1 MKATT
6 IVCSSFVIQIK
17 SRHNRATMKTPL
29 KASGTFE
36 EPWRGHG
43 KPEARAHGRAVHS
56 DSASRFRL
64 ASPRPFLFDS
74 TNVCPSPSSSSFLF
88 SSSFSFS
95 PPPRRTDRTMEPAM
109 YVMHGRGWLIIPG
122 ARPKAR
128 NPKHFRRTRA
138 WNFEQLFVSVSSD
151 ARLSGNFVECAIR
164 KLEMSVIWN
173 FPAVSYFFF
182 CANDEW
188 FLRANNRNNNFVQIG
203 KNIIWNFLI
212 VIFE

>member
-17 SRHNRATMKTPL
+17 SRHDRATMKTPL
-29 KASGTFE
+29 KASGTLE

-109 YVMHGRGWLIIPG
+109 YVMHGKGWLIIPG

-138 WNFEQLFVSVSSD
+138 NGKRARGTSNNFSCRCRVTQGWAVISLN
-151 ARLSGNFVECAIR
+151 ARLENWKWA
-164 KLEMSVIWN
+164 
-173 FPAVSYFFF
+173 
-182 CANDEW
+182 
-188 FLRANNRNNNFVQIG
+188 
-203 KNIIWNFLI
+203 
-212 VIFE
+212 